1 MLGSS
6 NLTLTIAGSDPS
18 GGAGL
23 QADLG
28 VFARHGL
35 RGAGVVTAL
44 TVQSAKAV
52 RSVHPVDSAR
62 VVAQLRAVLE
72 DHAVAAAKLGML
84 GSAETSGAL
93 AAVWRELGADI
104 PLVIDPVL
112 VSSSGLPL
120 LGPGGLVAL
129 RDELLPLARVITPNL
144 PEAAALLGL
153 ASSAADGRE
162 AMEMARALVALGPD
176 CVVVTGGHAKA
187 GATADEIVDVVAFAT
202 GEALELRGPR
212 VLTAHTHGTG
222 CLFSAG
228 ITAAL
233 ARGASLRLALHHGR
247 ACVTRGLQ
255 AGCEGA
261 VWLDAAPS
269 L

>member
-1 MLGSS
+1 MLRSS

-23 QADLG
+23 QADLS
-28 VFARHGL
+28 VFAKHGL

-44 TVQSAKAV
+44 TVQSARAV

-72 DHAVAAAKLGML
+72 DHEVTAAKLGML
-84 GSAETSGAL
+84 GSPETPVAL
-93 AAVWRELGADI
+93 ATVWRELAADT

-112 VSSSGLPL
+112 VSSSGRPL
-120 LGPGGLVAL
+120 LGPGGLAAL
-129 RDELLPLARVITPNL
+129 RDELLPLATVITPNL
-144 PEAAALLGL
+144 SEAAALLGL
-153 ASSAADGRE
+153 ASFADDGRE

-176 CVVVTGGHAKA
+176 CVVVTGGHAQ
-187 GATADEIVDVVAFAT
+187 GGETAAEVVDAVAFAT
-202 GEALELRGPR
+202 GEVLELRGPR
-212 VLTAHTHGTG
+212 TLSPHSHGTG

-228 ITAAL
+228 ITASL
-233 ARGASLRLALHHGR
+233 ARGAPLRAALHHGR
-247 ACVTRGLQ
+247 ACVARGLK

-261 VWLDAAPS
+261 VWLDEVPT